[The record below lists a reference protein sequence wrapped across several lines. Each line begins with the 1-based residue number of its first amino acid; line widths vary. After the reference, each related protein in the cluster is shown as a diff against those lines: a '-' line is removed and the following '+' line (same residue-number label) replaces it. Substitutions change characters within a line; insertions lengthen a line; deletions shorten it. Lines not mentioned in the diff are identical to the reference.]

1 MTVQEYILR
10 LKAVKTELDN
20 TRESTAMLISQDVLA
35 LQKSRIINT
44 GKDDE
49 GKKIGDYSK
58 KVVPVWMY
66 EKKEKR
72 VSNAVEK
79 LRKKKGN
86 FASYADWREV
96 NNLPIEFKNFSF
108 TNQMWS
114 SIVAYVAERTEK
126 SVTVGYTANNE
137 KALTKL
143 RYVIDKHPDLFDL
156 SQTEENLLVK
166 AQENRILGVLKKWGV
181 VN

>member
-49 GKKIGDYSK
+49 GKKIGNYSK

-108 TNQMWS
+108 TNQMWA
-114 SIVAYVAERTEK
+114 SIVAYVVERTNN

-137 KALTKL
+137 TALKKL
-143 RYVIDKHPDLFDL
+143 QYAIDKYPSLLNL
-156 SQTEENLLVK
+156 SETEEKLVVES
-166 AQENRILGVLKKWGV
+166 QEKRILGVMRKWGV
-181 VN
+181 IQ

>member
-20 TRESTAMLISQDVLA
+20 TRESTAMLIAQDVLA

-114 SIVAYVAERTEK
+114 SIVAYVAERGK
-126 SVTVGYTANNE
+126 NSVTVGYTANNDP
-137 KALTKL
+137 ALRKL
-143 RYVIDKHPDLFDL
+143 QYAIDKYPELFNL
-156 SQTEENLLVK
+156 SETEEKLLIQS
-166 AQENRILGVLKKWGV
+166 QENRILGVMKKWGV
-181 VN
+181 VQ

>member
-49 GKKIGDYSK
+49 GKKIGEYSK

-72 VSNAVEK
+72 VGNAVEK

-114 SIVAYVAERTEK
+114 SIVAYVAERDQH

-137 KALTKL
+137 PAIKKL
-143 RYVIDKHPDLFDL
+143 QYAIDKYPELFNL
-156 SQTEENLLVK
+156 SDAEQKLVK
-166 AQENRILGVLKKWGV
+166 ETQEKRILGVMRKWGV
-181 VN
+181 IS

>member
-49 GKKIGDYSK
+49 GKKIGNYSK

-108 TNQMWS
+108 TNQMWA
-114 SIVAYVAERTEK
+114 SIVAYVVERTNN

-137 KALTKL
+137 AALKKL
-143 RYVIDKHPDLFDL
+143 QYAIDKYTSLFNL
-156 SQTEENLLVK
+156 SETEEKLVVES
-166 AQENRILGVLKKWGV
+166 QEKRILGVMRKWGV
-181 VN
+181 IQ